1 MADHPLSLSHSP
13 KKPPTFM
20 TDIRDDLKRKQELL
34 SAACRCLADER
45 SYRFFCHLSSVASL
59 PEEERRELLDQ
70 LSTMADYTDHE
81 FEAISRLVLG
91 EGAKA
96 FKDLV
101 DLVRDIRVEQEIEA
115 MLTGK

>member
-1 MADHPLSLSHSP
+1 MADHPLFLSNVPKASP
-13 KKPPTFM
+13 LLM
-20 TDIRDDLKRKQELL
+20 TNIRDDLKRKKELL

-45 SYRFFCHLSSVASL
+45 SYRFFCHLSSVANL
-59 PEEERRELLDQ
+59 PEEERGDLLDQ
-70 LSTMADYTDHE
+70 LETMGEYSEHE
-81 FEAISRLVLG
+81 FGAIRRLVLG

-115 MLTGK
+115 MLK